1 MATSEN
7 KTRIGIIGT
16 GGISYSH
23 MRPYAADERVQL
35 VGMADVDLEKAQAA
49 ACEFVAHAY
58 ADYRA
63 MLDRERPD
71 AVSVC
76 TPPVAHREPAVAC
89 LERGVHVFCEKPLA
103 LNVAEASEM
112 VAATKQRGALLM
124 TAFCHRF
131 HEPVAQAKRLVEKGR
146 LGRILMYRN
155 RFGGRIS
162 MEGRWFGQKAVAGG
176 GALLDT
182 SIHSADLFRFL
193 VGDVV
198 EVGAMADTL
207 VQKIDVEDSAAMVLR
222 SVDGAIGVIDAG
234 WSTPYGVN
242 VIEIYGEKGAAIV
255 DYDHNVLR
263 YRVDGMKG
271 WRTVKPKGPDRFTLE
286 IRHFVDCVRGEA
298 QPLVTGEDG
307 LKAESIIE
315 AAYRSA
321 AEGIRVRL

>member
-1 MATSEN
+1 MANSESI
-7 KTRIGIIGT
+7 TRIGIVGT
-16 GGISYSH
+16 GGISYEH
-23 MRPYAADERVQL
+23 MRAYATDERVQL
-35 VGMADVDLEKAQAA
+35 VAMADAAPEKAQAA
-49 ACEFVAHAY
+49 ASKFGGHAY
-58 ADYRA
+58 ADYRE
-63 MLDRERPD
+63 MLERERLD
-71 AVSVC
+71 AVSIC
-76 TPPVAHREPAVAC
+76 TPPVAHKAPT
-89 LERGVHVFCEKPLA
+89 LECIRRVVHVFCEKPLA
-103 LNVAEASEM
+103 FNVTEARDM
-112 VAATKQRGALLM
+112 VSATKERGVLLM

-131 HEPVAQAKRLVEKGR
+131 HEPVAQAKALVAKGR

-162 MEGRWFGQKAVAGG
+162 MEGRWFGQRAVAGG

-182 SIHSADLFRFL
+182 CIHSADLFRFL
-193 VGDVV
+193 VGDAA
-198 EVGAMADTL
+198 EVSAITDTL
-207 VQKIDVEDSAAMVLR
+207 TQKIDVEDSAAMVLR
-222 SVDGAIGVIDAG
+222 SAGGAIGVIDAG

-255 DYDHNVLR
+255 DYDRNVLR

-307 LKAESIIE
+307 LKAQSIIE